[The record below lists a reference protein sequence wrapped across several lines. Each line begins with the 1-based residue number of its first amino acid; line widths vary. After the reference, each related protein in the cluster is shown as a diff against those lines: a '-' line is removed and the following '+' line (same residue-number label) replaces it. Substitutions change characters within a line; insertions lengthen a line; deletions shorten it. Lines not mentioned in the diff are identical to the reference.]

1 MIPVEKRLLI
11 KVANMYYIENM
22 KQSDIADKL
31 GINRTT
37 VSKYLKRAMEAGI
50 VQISIVNDSY
60 EKLETELEKKF
71 GLKEV
76 YIVDSVAEAEEV
88 KNNMGKAGLAFLKRV
103 INDGDV
109 VGFAWGTAIGALAK
123 NASLEK
129 CNEVKADMVPLVG
142 GPENIDSEFHVNTIA
157 YKIANAF
164 KARNHYLYAP
174 AITKTTEIRAAIMQD
189 DNYIKITNYWD
200 KLDIAI
206 VGIGAPVK
214 SSNLVWAGAFG
225 KESIDELAD
234 AGVAGEICSVFYDV
248 NGQVVKTGLS
258 DKIIAIDLE
267 KLRQVKY
274 SIGIAASPE
283 KVPAIYGALKGNLI
297 NVLISDEKT
306 AKLLLEFNHNQ

>member
-60 EKLETELEKKF
+60 EKLEAELEKKF

-76 YIVDSVAEAEEV
+76 YIVDSVADADQV

-103 INDGDV
+103 LNDGDV
-109 VGFAWGTAIGALAK
+109 VGVAWGTAIGALAK
-123 NASLEK
+123 SAVLEK
-129 CNEVKADMVPLVG
+129 CNEINANMVPLVG
-142 GPENIDSEFHVNTIA
+142 GPENIDNEFHVNTLV

-164 KARNHYLYAP
+164 KAQSHYFYAP
-174 AITKTTEIRAAIMQD
+174 AISKTTEIRAAIMQD
-189 DNYIKITNYWD
+189 VNYTKISSYWD
-200 KLDIAI
+200 KLNIAV
-206 VGIGAPVK
+206 VGVGAPVK

-225 KESIDELAD
+225 KESIDELAN
-234 AGVAGEICSVFYDV
+234 AGVIGEICSVFYDI
-248 NGQVVKTGLS
+248 NGQVVTTGLS

-274 SIGIAASPE
+274 SVGIAASPE
-283 KVPAIYGALKGNLI
+283 KVPAIYGALKGKLI
-297 NVLISDEKT
+297 NVLISDEET
-306 AKLLLEFNHNQ
+306 AKLLLTFNK